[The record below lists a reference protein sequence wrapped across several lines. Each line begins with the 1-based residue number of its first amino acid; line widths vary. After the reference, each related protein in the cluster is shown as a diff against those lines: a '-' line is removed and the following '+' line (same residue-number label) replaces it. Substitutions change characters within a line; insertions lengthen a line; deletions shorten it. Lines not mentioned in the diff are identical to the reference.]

1 MKKLF
6 LFFFASLLSI
16 SMFAQTPTYSG
27 KTKAQAIPYDWNSGI
42 FVESTA
48 GVGKWYVVML
58 RADQTDY
65 PEAFKGPFD
74 ANGKTIASANVEG
87 GLTNINVMVVNPL
100 NESATI
106 DVVAYI
112 GDNETSR
119 HFTLGSGAFK
129 AMTFGAGMFIK
140 MGIDRVYLYLVMD
153 VDISAEEAQ
162 AMDAVN
168 VNVQAVESENVVSF
182 VPQTFNWTNFPDK
195 TVGTT
200 IPANTETWLELDF
213 ENNPVESGNTYKF
226 YVEKADGTPITVNAG
241 LSYDCPATSI
251 QEQSQELK
259 SASLAKILDA
269 AKLGILPG
277 KVYLRIKAPQAL
289 TIYAEQVALPAP
301 APTDPVLFNKNDA
314 VEVKL
319 YDGTS
324 ATEYSLNNGQ
334 LVYKVGYNTLKAE
347 PNYYRQIEV
356 TNHGTEEIT
365 IVGKA
370 TKTFIDGK
378 AYSAVSKTVVIP
390 AGATYY
396 KKIDKTMQSAVG
408 SAEGDTIWALG
419 PAANVTFRLTQQP
432 NDPEYCHDATAFLW
446 NSWNQQN
453 GGYKWYSV
461 DITDAKDAKADIVLT
476 METVNANEEANI
488 TVDLAAA
495 CALGEPTQNYTGKS
509 KSTHKTLSYSL
520 FKDNNNDVMYVRV
533 RTDKNI
539 RVKAELLTTKTWN
552 GSAWSGDG
560 SAPTLEESA
569 RIEGNLTIVNGQT
582 IKALG
587 ITLAGGKITIEN
599 GGKLI
604 IGAEGVKGSQ
614 TVDQITIEKGGII
627 LIDPAATSNN
637 QPFVTVENTLKLGV
651 QSATGHT
658 LPEWHNFIAL
668 PIENREAS
676 FAAPLYYAH
685 WDRMDGWIAND
696 GFRHAFVGYNV
707 FAVNGSYY
715 QDPAVEQTVSYKGQ
729 LASNKNVTLSLPQN
743 GWYAFGNSWTAP
755 LPLSSIYSQ
764 LSGSGDDAAVHFYV
778 DAPTDYAGIGTILD
792 NYYIPATQEI
802 ASNLGI
808 SNIKPMQG
816 FFLHT
821 ESSNS
826 VTLDYNALYNHH
838 KSAAPKRAEDNRNM
852 VAAVLSN
859 ANASDFVY
867 MIEGEAGNASKMI
880 GDKIA
885 IYAENGLAQIAN
897 DNLIGTILTIKTT
910 EETEYTLHFTWLKG
924 ETMYIKDLVNGNIIA
939 MTAENQYTFTAEP
952 NTVSER
958 FQVIGRNDAPTGTE
972 NNAVIEGANKRIENG
987 KVVIIKNG
995 VKYDVLGTQL

>member
-16 SMFAQTPTYSG
+16 SMFAAGETG
-27 KTKAQAIPYDWNSGI
+27 KTKADAIPYAWGEGI
-42 FVESTA
+42 KVVSDA
-48 GVGKWYVVML
+48 GVGKWYKVDL
-58 RADQTDY
+58 FGKFDPATGKSA
-65 PEAFKGPFD
+65 EGNAD
-74 ANGKTIASANVEG
+74 ANILVA
-87 GLTNINVMVVNPL
+87 NPL
-100 NESATI
+100 DEVAHV
-106 DVVAYI
+106 DVTAYI

-119 HFTLGSGAFK
+119 SFTLQPGEYK
-129 AMTFGAGMFIK
+129 TMNIGAGMLVR
-140 MGIDRVYLYLVMD
+140 MGIQYVYMYIVMD
-153 VDISAEEAQ
+153 VTITPAQ
-162 AMDAVN
+162 AEKIEVVVEDAPSNSV
-168 VNVQAVESENVVSF
+168 AF
-182 VPQTFNWTNFPDK
+182 VPVPFNWGADWGSTLVAEGN
-195 TVGTT
+195 T
-200 IPANTETWLELDF
+200 IEANKETWLAIDWYD
-213 ENNPVESGNTYKF
+213 NM
-226 YVEKADGTPITVNAG
+226 ADAANHTFVIYAQNLGSQATTIYGG
-241 LSYDCPATSI
+241 LATDCPATSI
-251 QEQSQELK
+251 QEQTKVVNAGGAPLTKELEPAMLQMVAGTIYVRLK
-259 SASLAKILDA
+259 ADQPLKVWAAEVAPTTPPVVIFDASGATIVQKYDENDEEHTVYHLGGADIFKIDYATMTAPEYYYVQVEITNNGTEDVEITGNVAKNATGDVTSAVKRTYTVKAGQPIKKRLDNSLLSAMGTGDFAVAQIVGGNSNISFKLVEVCTETDTCDVKDEAAMVISASEVSRHQDA
-269 AKLGILPG
+269 NTTKW
-277 KVYLRIKAPQAL
+277 
-289 TIYAEQVALPAP
+289 
-301 APTDPVLFNKNDA
+301 
-314 VEVKL
+314 
-319 YDGTS
+319 
-324 ATEYSLNNGQ
+324 
-334 LVYKVGYNTLKAE
+334 YKVD
-347 PNYYRQIEV
+347 I
-356 TNHGTEEIT
+356 
-365 IVGKA
+365 
-370 TKTFIDGK
+370 
-378 AYSAVSKTVVIP
+378 SA
-390 AGATYY
+390 
-396 KKIDKTMQSAVG
+396 
-408 SAEGDTIWALG
+408 
-419 PAANVTFRLTQQP
+419 
-432 NDPEYCHDATAFLW
+432 
-446 NSWNQQN
+446 
-453 GGYKWYSV
+453 
-461 DITDAKDAKADIVLT
+461 AKDANADIVLT
-476 METVNANEEANI
+476 MEAAEAANI
-488 TVDLAAA
+488 TVDIAAD
-495 CALGEPTQNYTGKS
+495 CKLGEPVQSYSGSAATT
-509 KSTHKTLSYSL
+509 TKTLSNSL
-520 FKDNNNDVMYVRV
+520 FKSAGNLLYVRV
-533 RTDKNI
+533 KTNKAVD
-539 RVKAELLTTKTWN
+539 VKAKMLTSIVWN
-552 GSAWSGDG
+552 GTEWVGG
-560 SAPTLEESA
+560 EEPTLEKAA
-569 RIEGNLTIVNGQT
+569 RIEGDLTIVNGQT

-587 ITLAGGKITIEN
+587 ITLAGGKITIQN

-729 LASNKNVTLSLPQN
+729 LASNKNVTLSLPQD

-826 VTLDYNALYNHH
+826 VTLDYNALYNNH

-859 ANASDFVY
+859 GVASDFVY

-958 FQVIGRNDAPTGTE
+958 FQVIGRNDAPTGME